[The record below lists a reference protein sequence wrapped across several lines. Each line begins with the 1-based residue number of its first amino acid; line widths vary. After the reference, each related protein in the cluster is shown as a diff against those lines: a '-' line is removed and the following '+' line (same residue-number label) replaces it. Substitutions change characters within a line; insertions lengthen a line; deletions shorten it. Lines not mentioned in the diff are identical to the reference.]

1 ICRTRLRKILV
12 FGEPNRVIRDNIERV
27 QRRVTSIIFP
37 GLSYS
42 EHRPVSAKDIQASF
56 ERAYRTLEHNL
67 DEDKKELT
75 VATLRSIA
83 LNYIERRN
91 TSPPK
96 TLLRSINQLKKRDDI
111 VITKPDKGTEIVVM
125 DKSEYT
131 KLLNEASINNTE
143 KFKSVSLER
152 PKSRGRP
159 VKHYHP
165 LLRKEKELETAVR
178 KILPKEI
185 ADSICQKGSRLAHL
199 YGLPKTHK
207 PQLAMRPILSATGT
221 YNFKLAKWLD
231 EKLKFLSINKYTVSD
246 PL

>member
-1 ICRTRLRKILV
+1 
-12 FGEPNRVIRDNIERV
+12 
-27 QRRVTSIIFP
+27 
-37 GLSYS
+37 
-42 EHRPVSAKDIQASF
+42 
-56 ERAYRTLEHNL
+56 
-67 DEDKKELT
+67 
-75 VATLRSIA
+75 
-83 LNYIERRN
+83 
-91 TSPPK
+91 
-96 TLLRSINQLKKRDDI
+96 
-111 VITKPDKGTEIVVM
+111 M

-131 KLLNEASINNTE
+131 KLLNEESINNTE

-185 ADSICQKGSRLAHL
+185 ADSICPKGSRLAHL

-221 YNFKLAKWLD
+221 YNFNSFRLTSTP
-231 EKLKFLSINKYTVSD
+231 FPTH
-246 PL
+246 

>member
-1 ICRTRLRKILV
+1 
-12 FGEPNRVIRDNIERV
+12 
-27 QRRVTSIIFP
+27 
-37 GLSYS
+37 
-42 EHRPVSAKDIQASF
+42 
-56 ERAYRTLEHNL
+56 
-67 DEDKKELT
+67 
-75 VATLRSIA
+75 
-83 LNYIERRN
+83 
-91 TSPPK
+91 
-96 TLLRSINQLKKRDDI
+96 
-111 VITKPDKGTEIVVM
+111 M

-131 KLLNEASINNTE
+131 KLLNEESINNTE

-185 ADSICQKGSRLAHL
+185 ADSICPKGSRLAHL

-207 PQLAMRPILSATGT
+207 SQLAMRPILLATGT

-246 PL
+246 PLKFAEEIREKQMAESDILVSYDVASLFTNVPVDETIKFLPTKRLRKNGSTGNTT